1 MGDVVDG
8 KDWAVRDGAAPSL
21 RMIRVAFF
29 RNLNLG
35 QARSHSPTSQQLL
48 DALVAAGAR
57 SPSHVGAN
65 GTVVYYWTGGPVM
78 ARQAVRLL
86 TPVCGYDDLVV
97 VRSGSW
103 LARFGRRLEGLD
115 EGEVVQ
121 YDAAPGLDYPT
132 PIECD
137 DGLVVTH
144 LDHRA
149 AITTHRPGSRPVSAG
164 PFVAS
169 LVGVPT
175 TVRGIGTIRRVLD
188 RVRDYA

>member
-1 MGDVVDG
+1 M
-8 KDWAVRDGAAPSL
+8 RL
-21 RMIRVAFF
+21 IRVAFF

-48 DALVAAGAR
+48 DALVEAGAR

-65 GTVVYYWTGGPVM
+65 GTVVYYWGGGPVM
-78 ARQAVRLL
+78 ARKVVRML
-86 TPVCGYDDLVV
+86 TPVCGYNDLVV
-97 VRSGSW
+97 VRSASW
-103 LARFGRRLEGLD
+103 LVRFERLLRGLE

-121 YDAAPGLDYPT
+121 YDAPPGLSYPT

-149 AITTHRPGSRPVSAG
+149 AITQHLPGTRPVTAG
-164 PFVAS
+164 PFIES

-175 TVRGIGTIRRVLD
+175 TVRGIATIRRVLD
-188 RVRDYA
+188 RVRDYG